1 MIEIISCEQGTPEWF
16 AARMGVVTASRFS
29 EILAEGGDDRGLPQ
43 SVMDAMVKNGC
54 TAAQLAAAVKA
65 AKSRSAGGTRRR
77 YLRDLA
83 AEIIRG
89 TSEEET
95 YTNAHMERGKLQED
109 EARRLYAFMADADP
123 VQVGFIRDGRKG
135 CSPDSLIGDDGGLE
149 IKTALGHIQIERL
162 QRGTLPSEHVAQV
175 QGSLWV
181 TGRKWWSFMSYSPGL
196 PPLILKVERDEAY
209 IAALAKAV
217 DAFNEE
223 LDSLVASVR
232 GFRRAA

>member
-1 MIEIISCEQGTPEWF
+1 MIEIINCEQGTPEWF
-16 AARMGVVTASRFS
+16 AARVGIPTASRFS
-29 EILAEGGDDRGLPQ
+29 DILAKGEGKTRG
-43 SVMDAMVKNGC
+43 
-54 TAAQLAAAVKA
+54 
-65 AKSRSAGGTRRR
+65 R

-89 TSEEET
+89 TPEEET
-95 YTNAHMERGKLQED
+95 YTNTHMERGKAQED
-109 EARRLYAFMADADP
+109 EARRLYAFMADTDP
-123 VQVGFIRDGRKG
+123 MQVGFIRDGRKG

-162 QRGTLPSEHVAQV
+162 QRGTLPGEHVAQV

-181 TGRKWWSFMSYSPGL
+181 TGRSWWDFVSYSPGL
-196 PPLILKVERDEAY
+196 PPLITRVERDEPY

-223 LDSLVASVR
+223 LDALVASVR
-232 GFRRAA
+232 GYRRAA

>member
-16 AARMGVVTASRFS
+16 AARVGIPTASRFS
-29 EILAEGGDDRGLPQ
+29 DILAKGEGKTRG
-43 SVMDAMVKNGC
+43 
-54 TAAQLAAAVKA
+54 
-65 AKSRSAGGTRRR
+65 R

-89 TSEEET
+89 TPEEET
-95 YTNAHMERGKLQED
+95 YTNAHMERGKAQED

-181 TGRKWWSFMSYSPGL
+181 TGRQWWAFMSYSPGL
-196 PPLILKVERDEAY
+196 PPLITRVERDEPY
-209 IAALAKAV
+209 IATLAKAV

-223 LDSLVASVR
+223 LDALVASVR
-232 GFRRAA
+232 GYRRAA

>member
-1 MIEIISCEQGTPEWF
+1 MIEIINCDQGTPEWF
-16 AARMGVVTASRFS
+16 AARVGIPTASRFS
-29 EILAEGGDDRGLPQ
+29 DILAKGEG
-43 SVMDAMVKNGC
+43 K
-54 TAAQLAAAVKA
+54 
-65 AKSRSAGGTRRR
+65 TRAR

-89 TSEEET
+89 TPEEET
-95 YTNAHMERGKLQED
+95 YTNAHMERGKAQED

-123 VQVGFIRDGRKG
+123 MQVGFIRDGRKG

-181 TGRKWWSFMSYSPGL
+181 TGRQWWSFMSYSPGL
-196 PPLILKVERDEAY
+196 PPLITRVERDESY
-209 IAALAKAV
+209 IATLAKAV

-223 LDSLVASVR
+223 LDALVASVR
-232 GFRRAA
+232 GYQRAA

>member
-1 MIEIISCEQGTPEWF
+1 MIEIIDCEQGTPEWF
-16 AARMGVVTASRFS
+16 AARVGIPTASRFS
-29 EILAEGGDDRGLPQ
+29 DILAKGEGKTRG
-43 SVMDAMVKNGC
+43 
-54 TAAQLAAAVKA
+54 
-65 AKSRSAGGTRRR
+65 R

-89 TSEEET
+89 TPEEET
-95 YTNAHMERGKLQED
+95 YTNTHMERGKAQED

-181 TGRKWWSFMSYSPGL
+181 TGRQWWAFMSYSPGL
-196 PPLILKVERDEAY
+196 PPLIVRVERDEPY

-223 LDSLVASVR
+223 LDALVASVR
-232 GFRRAA
+232 GYRRAA

>member
-1 MIEIISCEQGTPEWF
+1 MIEIINCEQGTPEWF
-16 AARMGVVTASRFS
+16 AARVGIPTASRFS
-29 EILAEGGDDRGLPQ
+29 DILAKGEGKTRG
-43 SVMDAMVKNGC
+43 
-54 TAAQLAAAVKA
+54 
-65 AKSRSAGGTRRR
+65 R

-89 TSEEET
+89 TPEEET
-95 YTNAHMERGKLQED
+95 YTNTHMERGKAQED

-181 TGRKWWSFMSYSPGL
+181 TSRKWWDFVSYSPGL
-196 PPLILKVERDEAY
+196 PPLISRVERDEPY
-209 IAALAKAV
+209 IATLAKAV

-223 LDSLVASVR
+223 LDALVASVR
-232 GFRRAA
+232 GYRRAA

>member
-1 MIEIISCEQGTPEWF
+1 MIEIIDCEQGTPEWF
-16 AARMGVVTASRFS
+16 AARVGIPTASRFS
-29 EILAEGGDDRGLPQ
+29 DILAKGEGKTRG
-43 SVMDAMVKNGC
+43 
-54 TAAQLAAAVKA
+54 
-65 AKSRSAGGTRRR
+65 R

-89 TSEEET
+89 TPEEET
-95 YTNAHMERGKLQED
+95 YTNTHMERGKAQED

-149 IKTALGHIQIERL
+149 IKTAFGHIQIERL

-181 TGRKWWSFMSYSPGL
+181 TGRQWWAFMSYSPGL
-196 PPLILKVERDEAY
+196 PPLIVRVERDEPY

-223 LDSLVASVR
+223 LDALVASVR
-232 GFRRAA
+232 GYRRAA

>member
-16 AARMGVVTASRFS
+16 AARVGIPTASRFS
-29 EILAEGGDDRGLPQ
+29 DILAKGEGKTRG
-43 SVMDAMVKNGC
+43 
-54 TAAQLAAAVKA
+54 
-65 AKSRSAGGTRRR
+65 R

-89 TSEEET
+89 TPEEET
-95 YTNAHMERGKLQED
+95 YTNAHMERGKAQED

-181 TGRKWWSFMSYSPGL
+181 TGRQWWDFVSYSPGL
-196 PPLILKVERDEAY
+196 PPLITRVERDEPY
-209 IAALAKAV
+209 IATLAKAV

-223 LDSLVASVR
+223 LDALVTSVR
-232 GFRRAA
+232 GYRRAA

>member
-1 MIEIISCEQGTPEWF
+1 MIEIINCEQGTHEWF
-16 AARMGVVTASRFS
+16 AARVGIPTASRFS
-29 EILAEGGDDRGLPQ
+29 DILAKGEGKTRG
-43 SVMDAMVKNGC
+43 
-54 TAAQLAAAVKA
+54 
-65 AKSRSAGGTRRR
+65 R

-89 TSEEET
+89 TPEEET
-95 YTNAHMERGKLQED
+95 YTNAHMERGKAQED

-181 TGRKWWSFMSYSPGL
+181 TGRQWWDFVSYSPGL
-196 PPLILKVERDEAY
+196 PPLITRVERDEPY
-209 IAALAKAV
+209 IATLAKAV

-223 LDSLVASVR
+223 LDALVASVR
-232 GFRRAA
+232 GYRRAA